1 MAKTVNH
8 FWPDL
13 GKWLVQVKETR
24 DPERIVYRAPFLIW
38 MGWMLFLL
46 KLGARRQLGFELN
59 TPEALGN
66 LNRLSGCRQD
76 TVAHHDTLN
85 HFLGHVCPA
94 EVGKLRRQMVR
105 RLIRMKVLDRGRLM
119 GHFLIVLDGT
129 GQLTFEERHCPRC
142 LKRVVNGKTLYFHYV
157 LEAKLV
163 TPEGLVISVGS
174 EFIENTDPKAT
185 KQDCEVKAF
194 RRLAPRLKKDFPQ
207 LNLCLCL
214 DALYANGTVLDVC
227 ERNRWKYIIV
237 FKKGS
242 LPAVWEDY
250 QGLLRL
256 SRQNRRIHEPRPGCR
271 QTFAWVQDL
280 QYTDDEKRRHRFNA
294 FQCQEQADGKKLFF
308 AWITNF
314 SIRSDNV
321 ATLGNRGGRCRWKIE
336 NEGFN
341 VQKNGGFNL
350 EHAYSIHDRQIKD
363 YYLLLQTAHLILQL
377 MERGSLLGQDCKKL
391 FGSLRNLARRLSES
405 LRYFAIP
412 TDAAD
417 LRLAA
422 RIQIRL
428 DTS

>member
-1 MAKTVNH
+1 
-8 FWPDL
+8 
-13 GKWLVQVKETR
+13 LVQVKETR
-24 DPERIVYRAPFLIW
+24 DPERIVYGAPFLIW

-59 TPEALGN
+59 TPEALRN

-76 TVAHHDTLN
+76 AVAHHDTLN
-85 HFLGHVCPA
+85 HFLGHVGPA
-94 EVGKLRRQMVR
+94 EVAKVRRQMVR
-105 RLIRMKVLDRGRLM
+105 RLIRMKVLDRGRLI

-129 GQLTFEERHCPRC
+129 GQLTFEERHCPHC
-142 LKRVVNGKTLYFHYV
+142 LERSVNGKTLYFHYV

-174 EFIENTDPKAT
+174 EFIENSDPKAT
-185 KQDCEVKAF
+185 KQDCELKAF

-256 SRQNRRIHEPRPGCR
+256 SRQNRRTHEPRSGCR

-280 QYTDDEKRRHRFNA
+280 QYTDDEKRPHRFNA
-294 FQCQEQADGKKLFF
+294 FQCREEEDGKKQFF

-350 EHAYSIHDRQIKD
+350 EHAYSIHDRQIKN
-363 YYLLLQTAHLILQL
+363 YYLLLQIAHLILQL
-377 MERGSLLGQDCKKL
+377 MEKGSLLGQDCKKL
-391 FGSLRNLARRLSES
+391 FGSLRNLARRLRES

-412 TDAAD
+412 ADALD
-417 LRLAA
+417 PCLAT